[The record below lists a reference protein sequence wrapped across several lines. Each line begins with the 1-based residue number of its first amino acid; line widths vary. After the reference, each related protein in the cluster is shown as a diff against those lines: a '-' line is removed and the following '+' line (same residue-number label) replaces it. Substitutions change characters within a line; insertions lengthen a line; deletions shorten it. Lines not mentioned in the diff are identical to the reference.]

1 MLLGFIPLDTIPF
14 LSLIVLPLLLPIFF
28 GLRVWV
34 ETVGRDDETD
44 EELDIE

>member
-1 MLLGFIPLDTIPF
+1 LGFIPLETIPL
-14 LSLIVLPLLLPIFF
+14 LSVIVLLLLMPIYF
-28 GLRVWV
+28 GVRVWV